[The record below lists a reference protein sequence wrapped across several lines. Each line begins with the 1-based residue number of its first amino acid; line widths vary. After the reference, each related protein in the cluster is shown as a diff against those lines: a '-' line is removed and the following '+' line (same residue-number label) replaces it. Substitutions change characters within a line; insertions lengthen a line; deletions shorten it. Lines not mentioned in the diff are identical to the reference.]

1 MNYGTFIQWDFILPL
16 QLCLEDY
23 RVPWREKEDIKLDP
37 SVIFPV
43 FQVPSWEE
51 IPCPPQDP

>member
-1 MNYGTFIQWDFILPL
+1 MEHSYNGILFCHYNCAL
-16 QLCLEDY
+16 KTYL
-23 RVPWREKEDIKLDP
+23 VPWREKEDIKLDH

-51 IPCPPQDP
+51 MLCPPQDP